1 MPGLLAHGRH
11 DSSNVAAGA
20 VVALCYVGNGEPAQ
34 EELENVNFEKFEFT
48 GNKLVEGEFVEDGVF
63 VWVELEH

>member
-1 MPGLLAHGRH
+1 M
-11 DSSNVAAGA
+11 
-20 VVALCYVGNGEPAQ
+20 ALCYVGNGEPAQ